1 MTILYDNERLDSATV
16 VAAKCDPALRTP
28 RPPLPKFVDRKIDAR
43 WLGQD
48 SGVAGRPGD
57 VHVVLSGLP
66 STPPIVGAVLSDTV
80 RGVWIYR
87 NNDRV
92 PIPNVPDSEPM
103 ELKVRTNRTSADLFF
118 GPIRVASGDPYS
130 LRLVYKDGQQS
141 LVQFPS
147 GPCDLSLRAPRPEPS
162 RVEAKPGDDVQS
174 LVDRYGTVSLAK
186 GTYRLT
192 RPLVLNRPVTLTSDG
207 GATLRFAQPSTESS
221 WTTAIKVHCGNTTL
235 NGFAV
240 RFEGPIRWNNEVSWG
255 PAVIGMTDNLDN
267 GHDELKVNIAFTRLD
282 LEMPPV
288 DKAGGWVEAVRLM
301 RLIRA
306 KNGVITENILRGG
319 PIEFFGG
326 PWRIVDNDYRGVLPG
341 TFSHGVFT
349 GHGTHDL
356 LIKGN
361 RTRTLEA
368 SGKTWRFLVLGGE
381 SANDVIEGNV
391 IEQVASARRRHDSL
405 EQ

>member
-1 MTILYDNERLDSATV
+1 
-16 VAAKCDPALRTP
+16 
-28 RPPLPKFVDRKIDAR
+28 
-43 WLGQD
+43 
-48 SGVAGRPGD
+48 
-57 VHVVLSGLP
+57 
-66 STPPIVGAVLSDTV
+66 
-80 RGVWIYR
+80 
-87 NNDRV
+87 
-92 PIPNVPDSEPM
+92 M

-192 RPLVLNRPVTLTSDG
+192 RPLVLNRAVTLTSDG

-267 GHDELKVNIAFTRLD
+267 GHDE
-282 LEMPPV
+282 
-288 DKAGGWVEAVRLM
+288 
-301 RLIRA
+301 
-306 KNGVITENILRGG
+306 
-319 PIEFFGG
+319 
-326 PWRIVDNDYRGVLPG
+326 
-341 TFSHGVFT
+341 
-349 GHGTHDL
+349 
-356 LIKGN
+356 
-361 RTRTLEA
+361 
-368 SGKTWRFLVLGGE
+368 
-381 SANDVIEGNV
+381 
-391 IEQVASARRRHDSL
+391 
-405 EQ
+405 